1 MEIHDDEIDNHDT
14 TASCT
19 SATTWTVAGGSLA
32 NCVSF
37 ESSLSPINDET
48 PKTPASS
55 LILHP
60 PSPDSG
66 PCEITV
72 NFTQK
77 HEVQQVYVR
86 STARVYEIY
95 YAPDMQSGN
104 EYLCTVRCGIAARDE
119 DMLHTGD
126 NEGVRSANSNGS
138 NGLLKDPSED
148 KSRNG
153 NSLNNSEDDWVEVK
167 VSETNVL
174 DNKVNSL
181 QLKLQSAQEF
191 YEATAQISDA
201 SPCVSLTLRLLSLE
215 RKDCVCVGEVYV
227 FADPVDTSDSEN
239 QVSTVENSAGSSLMA
254 MLVPTLL
261 QFSKTR
267 GANRTQDKPISDTWG
282 KQNSLVIGS
291 KETDSISV
299 ATKIQEQGKASIPD
313 HQEVKVPDVNRATTS
328 TAQLCIPS
336 QVESSVHQLYSRMG
350 RIEDLF
356 LRFEEKMLKPISSIE
371 ARLERVEQQ
380 LEVLVNKSHNSGLP
394 TCSRFYASSFSCNE
408 SESNSFYNNGNDY
421 PRSEAFESGKKDIQS
436 DAPLTIPNDTSA
448 SVYSTHLLPSLVVT
462 APEFSNGDDDEEE
475 DEEDHTSDV
484 VIGSAEK
491 PRPALTIDD
500 ALASAL
506 AGFMSLTSTQ
516 PEKHAQTLLVK
527 APDFLNEAD
536 GSIERKESTRV
547 EHEADI
553 DSSMCLGEAGAT
565 ENIKG
570 SLADLTK
577 NSSEGEGNVI
587 KSPNDEETD
596 KTLTVEGLDQHYE
609 GGEGGKLD
617 DDKSI
622 DNAVDP
628 ANGGMSTTDFCQITE
643 DIENG
648 DISTEIRNILHPD
661 NADVRNQL
669 PQHQTDDGYDN
680 TQEDANTDSDL
691 TPPKE
696 VTEEKSDKDALKNIL
711 NFSHAASVVDFDI
724 PVLDV
729 KFTSQDSCDNGY
741 FSLEA
746 LLTELPESVTES
758 PSVKK
763 SDEVLPVG
771 PDERDLI
778 LVDGEPVGPA
788 PDGNFSVDMD
798 FYSIG
803 EPLSLWGDHTCNSH
817 ETFAASLI

>member
-1 MEIHDDEIDNHDT
+1 METHEDEIDNHDT
-14 TASCT
+14 TASWT
-19 SATTWTVAGGSLA
+19 SATTWTVAGGSLT

-37 ESSLSPINDET
+37 ESSFSPIDDET
-48 PKTPASS
+48 PKSTPASS

-95 YAPDMQSGN
+95 YAPDIQSGN

-119 DMLHTGD
+119 EVLHTGD
-126 NEGVRSANSNGS
+126 NEDVRSANSNGS
-138 NGLLKDPSED
+138 LKDPSED

-153 NSLNNSEDDWVEVK
+153 NSLNSSEDDWVEVK
-167 VSETNVL
+167 VSDSNVL
-174 DNKVNSL
+174 DNKINSL
-181 QLKLQSAQEF
+181 QSNLGSAQDF

-239 QVSTVENSAGSSLMA
+239 QVNTVENSVGSSLMA

-267 GANRTQDKPISDTWG
+267 GANGTQDKPISDTWG

-291 KETDSISV
+291 KETDSTSV
-299 ATKIQEQGKASIPD
+299 TTKIQEQGKASIPD
-313 HQEVKVPDVNRATTS
+313 HQEQEVKVPDVNRATTS

-336 QVESSVHQLYSRMG
+336 QVESSVNQLYSRMG

-356 LRFEEKMLKPISSIE
+356 LRFEEKMLKPMSSIE

-380 LEVLVNKSHNSGLP
+380 LEVLVNKSQNSGLP

-408 SESNSFYNNGNDY
+408 SESNSFYNSGNDY
-421 PRSEAFESGKKDIQS
+421 PRCEAFESGKKDIQS
-436 DAPLTIPNDTSA
+436 DAPLTAPNDMSA

-462 APEFSNGDDDEEE
+462 APEFSNGDDDDEE

-484 VIGSAEK
+484 VIGSSEK

-516 PEKHAQTLLVK
+516 PEKHAQTLSVK
-527 APDFLNEAD
+527 APDFLNEED

-547 EHEADI
+547 EHEADT
-553 DSSMCLGEAGAT
+553 DSSMCLGETGVT

-596 KTLTVEGLDQHYE
+596 KTLLVDGLDQHYE

-622 DNAVDP
+622 DNAFDP
-628 ANGGMSTTDFCQITE
+628 ANGGMSRTDFCQITE

-648 DISTEIRNILHPD
+648 DISTEIRNILDPD
-661 NADVRNQL
+661 NADFRNQL

-696 VTEEKSDKDALKNIL
+696 
-711 NFSHAASVVDFDI
+711 
-724 PVLDV
+724 
-729 KFTSQDSCDNGY
+729 DSCDNGY

-746 LLTELPESVTES
+746 LLTELPESVTEA

-771 PDERDLI
+771 SDGHDLI
-778 LVDGEPVGPA
+778 LVEDGEPVGPA
-788 PDGNFSVDMD
+788 PEGNFSVDMD

-803 EPLSLWGDHTCNSH
+803 EPLSLWGDQTCNSH

>member
-1 MEIHDDEIDNHDT
+1 METHDDEIDNHDT
-14 TASCT
+14 TTSWT

-37 ESSLSPINDET
+37 ESSFSPIDDET
-48 PKTPASS
+48 PKSTPASS
-55 LILHP
+55 LMLHP

-95 YAPDMQSGN
+95 YAPDIQSGN

-119 DMLHTGD
+119 EVLHTGD
-126 NEGVRSANSNGS
+126 NEDVCSANSNGS
-138 NGLLKDPSED
+138 LKDPSED

-153 NSLNNSEDDWVEVK
+153 NSLNNSEDDWVKVK
-167 VSETNVL
+167 VSDSNVL
-174 DNKVNSL
+174 DNKINSL
-181 QLKLQSAQEF
+181 QSNLGSAQDF

-267 GANRTQDKPISDTWG
+267 GANGTQDKPISDTWG

-291 KETDSISV
+291 KETDSTSV

-313 HQEVKVPDVNRATTS
+313 HHEVKVPDVKATTS

-336 QVESSVHQLYSRMG
+336 QVESSVNQLYSRMG

-380 LEVLVNKSHNSGLP
+380 LEVLVNKSQNSGLP

-408 SESNSFYNNGNDY
+408 SESNSFYNSGNDY
-421 PRSEAFESGKKDIQS
+421 PRCEAFESGKKDIQS
-436 DAPLTIPNDTSA
+436 DAPLTTPNDTSA

-462 APEFSNGDDDEEE
+462 APEFSNGDDDDEE

-484 VIGSAEK
+484 VIGSSEK

-527 APDFLNEAD
+527 APDFLNEED

-547 EHEADI
+547 EHEADT
-553 DSSMCLGEAGAT
+553 DSSMCLGETGAT

-570 SLADLTK
+570 SIADLTK

-596 KTLTVEGLDQHYE
+596 KTLIVDGLDQHYE
-609 GGEGGKLD
+609 GGGGKLD

-628 ANGGMSTTDFCQITE
+628 ANGGMSRTDFCAE

-648 DISTEIRNILHPD
+648 DISTEIRNILDPD
-661 NADVRNQL
+661 NTDVRSRL

-680 TQEDANTDSDL
+680 TREDTNTDSDL

-696 VTEEKSDKDALKNIL
+696 
-711 NFSHAASVVDFDI
+711 
-724 PVLDV
+724 
-729 KFTSQDSCDNGY
+729 DSCDNGY

-746 LLTELPESVTES
+746 LLTEMPESVTEA

-763 SDEVLPVG
+763 RDEVLPVG
-771 PDERDLI
+771 PDGHDLI
-778 LVDGEPVGPA
+778 LVEDGEPVGPA
-788 PDGNFSVDMD
+788 PEGNFSVDMD

-803 EPLSLWGDHTCNSH
+803 EPLSLWGDQTCNSH